1 MSSRLFAPT
10 SDCPRC
16 RFLVTQRGAV
26 SFVTGRVMA
35 VHDGGSVNRRHLG
48 QSDVGANSLVH
59 KVCQSRAGVAQ
70 PQVVSDAFLI
80 QRHRMMNLTPGW
92 KYEIMSAKKKTPK
105 IQEIY
110 APKDVSIPSRLGG
123 GVLKERVIREL
134 PSKKVISYALA
145 YINPA
150 IYGGD
155 NGRVLGY
162 DNSHGFSHR
171 HFMGSMTAEEFPG
184 YEALYEKF
192 ETEWQQIAIKFV
204 NGEQ

>member
-1 MSSRLFAPT
+1 MPAT
-10 SDCPRC
+10 K
-16 RFLVTQRGAV
+16 A
-26 SFVTGRVMA
+26 
-35 VHDGGSVNRRHLG
+35 
-48 QSDVGANSLVH
+48 
-59 KVCQSRAGVAQ
+59 
-70 PQVVSDAFLI
+70 
-80 QRHRMMNLTPGW
+80 
-92 KYEIMSAKKKTPK
+92 PK

-110 APKDVSIPSRLGG
+110 APMDVAIPRRLGG
-123 GVLKERVIREL
+123 GVLKERVIRGL

-171 HFMGSMTAEEFPG
+171 HFMGRMTAEDFPG

-192 ETEWQQIAIKFV
+192 ETEWQEIAIRFV
-204 NGEQ
+204 NGVQ